1 MNDIPESE
9 KKEIEARHQEASPES
24 STRGRYVEANAPRA
38 KYYEKNFFECQPALN
53 YGFAHPDPNHP
64 WEQGVDAPGPQAV
77 RNVGIYGVAR
87 KVVGSTEAETL

>member
-24 STRGRYVEANAPRA
+24 STQGRYVEANAPRA

-53 YGFAHPDPNHP
+53 YGFAQCKIVFQVLAFIMFNF
-64 WEQGVDAPGPQAV
+64 
-77 RNVGIYGVAR
+77 
-87 KVVGSTEAETL
+87 